1 MMSAR
6 RRPAVAAAAL
16 AMTLTVAGCTFDG
29 VNSLPVPGAQGTDDG
44 AYTISAV
51 VPSAAGL
58 VNNAPVHLDD
68 STVGSVGE
76 MTVADDWNAKLTIRL
91 NKGVR
96 VPRGSHVMVAMTSVL
111 GSSHLEIVQP
121 DRPEGGYLKAGDQI
135 PLTKCPEQSNIITD
149 PSVPQV
155 PDINVAQQV
164 ARCTFPST
172 EQVLSSLS
180 VVLNGGGLSQL
191 GDIVHEMSDMLGDRG
206 DALSKLIPRLDT
218 LVGELNGQRDNIIAA
233 TEGLDRL
240 ASAVNDQLPT
250 LRTALTDSP
259 QILKLLTDQRKNFTD
274 TLGSMATLS
283 ETANKVLK
291 ANSDDIKTIV
301 ANLEPAIDQL
311 QQTGPALTQ
320 SLNILLTFPFYEP
333 TIPTII
339 KGDYVNSDLVLD
351 LTPSRLNKS
360 MFATARFIGPEGVVG
375 KPASGAKR
383 GLNPFTAPLDN
394 GAVPDSRSSTG
405 KSGARKSTERPAA
418 QKPGTQKSGTHKPT
432 PRKTATTTPQGG
444 DR

>member
-1 MMSAR
+1 MESGDDELEH
-6 RRPAVAAAAL
+6 PADVCL
-16 AMTLTVAGCTFDG
+16 
-29 VNSLPVPGAQGTDDG
+29 
-44 AYTISAV
+44 
-51 VPSAAGL
+51 AAG
-58 VNNAPVHLDD
+58 
-68 STVGSVGE
+68 
-76 MTVADDWNAKLTIRL
+76 
-91 NKGVR
+91 
-96 VPRGSHVMVAMTSVL
+96 
-111 GSSHLEIVQP
+111 
-121 DRPEGGYLKAGDQI
+121 
-135 PLTKCPEQSNIITD
+135 
-149 PSVPQV
+149 
-155 PDINVAQQV
+155 
-164 ARCTFPST
+164 
-172 EQVLSSLS
+172 
-180 VVLNGGGLSQL
+180 
-191 GDIVHEMSDMLGDRG
+191 
-206 DALSKLIPRLDT
+206 
-218 LVGELNGQRDNIIAA
+218 LNGQRDNIIAA